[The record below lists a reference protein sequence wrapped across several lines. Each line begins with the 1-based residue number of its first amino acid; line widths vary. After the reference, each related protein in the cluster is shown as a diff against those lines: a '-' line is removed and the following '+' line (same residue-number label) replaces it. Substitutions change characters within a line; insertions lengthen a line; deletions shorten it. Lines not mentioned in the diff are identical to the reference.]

1 MMTRTVRAAACLLA
15 AGLAVTVSASAAV
28 AGDHAEVQR
37 LLDQAVTGGMPGILA
52 DVRDTRGA
60 WFGTAGVADT
70 ETGRKRRQQDRFRV
84 GSITKA
90 FTSTVV
96 LKLAAGGRLSL
107 DDTVEKWL
115 PGVVRGNGHDGSKI
129 TIRQLLNQTSGV
141 FNYSMDKNLVAQYV
155 GPAFLEHRFD
165 AVRPEELVKVAMAN
179 PPAFAP
185 GTAWGYS
192 NTNFVLAGMIIEK
205 VTGRS
210 YAEEV
215 ARRITR
221 PLGMT
226 ATYVPGN
233 EAKLRGPHARHYSK
247 LLLTEPDAK
256 VYDVTDLNASGAWAA
271 GGIVSTAGDLHKF
284 YRALLGGRLLPP
296 AQQKEMFTG
305 VSTEGGQWIPNTT
318 YGLGVFWQQLSC
330 GVTAWGGGGMIHGS
344 WTYAMGSRDGK
355 RMVVSNINGDWGN
368 PIGVPPAPAGQGTFT
383 EMLEAE
389 LCPRASR

>member
-1 MMTRTVRAAACLLA
+1 MMTRTLRAAACLLA

-28 AGDHAEVQR
+28 ADGHAGVQR
-37 LLDQAVTGGMPGILA
+37 VLDQAVTDGGMPGVLA

-70 ETGRKRRQQDRFRV
+70 ETGRKRRQQDHFRV

-96 LKLAAGGRLSL
+96 LKLAAEGRLSL

-129 TIRQLLNQTSGV
+129 TIRRLLNQTSGL
-141 FNYSMDKNLVAQYV
+141 FPYTSDKTMVAKYV

-165 AVRPEELVKVAMAN
+165 AVRPEELVKTAMAN
-179 PPAFAP
+179 PSAFAP
-185 GTAWGYS
+185 GKGWGYS

-226 ATYVPGN
+226 ATYVPGG

-256 VYDVTDLNASGAWAA
+256 VYDVADMNASWAWA
-271 GGIVSTAGDLHKF
+271 GGGMVSTAGDLHTF

-296 AQQKEMFTG
+296 AQQKEMFTT

-318 YGLGVFWQQLSC
+318 YGLGVFSQKLSC

-355 RMVVSNINGDWGN
+355 RMVVSNVNGDWGN
-368 PIGVPPAPAGQGTFT
+368 PIGIFT
-383 EMLEAE
+383 EVLEAE
-389 LCPRASR
+389 LCPPGSR

>member
-1 MMTRTVRAAACLLA
+1 MKTRTLQAAACLLA
-15 AGLAVTVSASAAV
+15 AALAATVGGPAAVADGHADDHAEVRRVLDQAV
-28 AGDHAEVQR
+28 AGDGV
-37 LLDQAVTGGMPGILA
+37 PGILA
-52 DVRDTRGA
+52 DVRDARGA

-96 LKLAAGGRLSL
+96 LKLVAEGRLSL

-115 PGVVRGNGHDGSKI
+115 PGVVRGHGHDGSKI
-129 TIRQLLNQTSGV
+129 TIRRLLNQTSGV
-141 FNYSMDKNLVAQYV
+141 FNYATDKDLLAQYV

-165 AVRPEELVKVAMAN
+165 RIPPRELVKIAMAN

-185 GTAWGYS
+185 GTGWGYS

-205 VTGRS
+205 ITGRS

-233 EAKLRGPHARHYSK
+233 EAKLRGPHSRHYSK
-247 LLLTEPDAK
+247 LMLAEPDAQA
-256 VYDVTDLNASGAWAA
+256 YDVTELNTSTAWAA
-271 GGIVSTAGDLHKF
+271 GGIVSTAADLHTF
-284 YRALLGGRLLPP
+284 YRALLSGRLLPA

-318 YGLGVFWQQLSC
+318 YGLGVFGQRLSC
-330 GVTAWGGGGMIHGS
+330 GVTAWGGGGAIHGS
-344 WTYAMGSRDGK
+344 WTYAMGGRDGK
-355 RMVVSNINGDWGN
+355 RMVVSNVNGDWGN
-368 PIGVPPAPAGQGTFT
+368 LVGTFT
-383 EMLEAE
+383 KVLEAE
-389 LCPRASR
+389 LCPRDAK

>member
-1 MMTRTVRAAACLLA
+1 MTGILACLFA
-15 AGLAVTVSASAAV
+15 ASLAVG
-28 AGDHAEVQR
+28 GDHAGTQR
-37 LLDQAVTGGMPGILA
+37 VLDQAVTGGGVPGILA
-52 DVRDTRGA
+52 DVRDPSGT

-70 ETGRKRRQQDRFRV
+70 ETGRERRRHDRFRV

-96 LKLAAGGRLSL
+96 LKLAAERRLSL

-129 TIRQLLNQTSGV
+129 TIRRLLNQTSGV
-141 FNYSMDKNLVAQYV
+141 FNYSMDKELLARYI
-155 GPAFLEHRFD
+155 GPAFLKHRFD
-165 AVRPEELVKVAMAN
+165 SIRPAELVKVAMRN

-185 GTAWGYS
+185 GKGWGYS

-210 YAEEV
+210 YDVEV
-215 ARRITR
+215 ERRITD

-226 ATYVPGN
+226 ATYVPR
-233 EAKLRGPHARHYSK
+233 EETKLRGPHSRHYSK
-247 LLLTEPDAK
+247 LSLPEPDAK
-256 VYDVTDLNASGAWAA
+256 VYDVTEMNASTAWAA
-271 GGIVSTAGDLHKF
+271 GGIVSTAGDLQKF

-305 VSTEGGQWIPNTT
+305 VSTEGGGWIPNTT
-318 YGLGVFWQQLSC
+318 YGLGVFWQKLSC
-330 GVTAWGGGGMIHGS
+330 GVTAWGGGGAINGS

-355 RMVVSNINGDWGN
+355 RMVVSNVNGDWGN
-368 PIGVPPAPAGQGTFT
+368 PIATFT
-383 EMLEAE
+383 EVLEAE
-389 LCPRASR
+389 LCS

>member
-1 MMTRTVRAAACLLA
+1 MTKILHTAACLLA
-15 AGLAVTVSASAAV
+15 AALAVTASASSAV
-28 AGDHAEVQR
+28 ADDHAEVQR
-37 LLDQAVTGGMPGILA
+37 VLDEAVTDGGMPGILA
-52 DVRDTRGA
+52 EVRDTGGV

-70 ETGRKRRQQDRFRV
+70 ETGRKRRQQDSFRA
-84 GSITKA
+84 GSATKT

-96 LKLAAGGRLSL
+96 LKLAAEGRLSL
-107 DDTVEKWL
+107 DDTVDKWL

-129 TIRQLLNQTSGV
+129 TIRQLLSQTSGV
-141 FNYSMDKNLVAQYV
+141 FPYTSDKSMVPKYFT
-155 GPAFLEHRFD
+155 PAFLEHRFD
-165 AVRPEELVKVAMAN
+165 TMRPEEMVKAAMAN

-192 NTNFVLAGMIIEK
+192 NTNYALAGMIIEK

-226 ATYVPGN
+226 ATYVPSYR
-233 EAKLRGPHARHYSK
+233 ETKLRGPHGRQYST
-247 LLLTEPDAK
+247 LWVTEPDAK
-256 VYDVTDLNASGAWAA
+256 VYDVTDMNASWAWAA
-271 GGIVSTAGDLHKF
+271 GGMVSTAGDLHTF

-296 AQQKEMFTG
+296 AQQKEMFTT
-305 VSTEGGQWIPNTT
+305 VSTEGAGWPVPNAR
-318 YGLGVFWQQLSC
+318 YGLGVFSQKLSC

-355 RMVVSNINGDWGN
+355 HTVVTNVNGDWGN
-368 PIGVPPAPAGQGTFT
+368 PISIFT
-383 EMLEAE
+383 KVLEAE
-389 LCPRASR
+389 MCPPSSR